1 MDLYDQFQRPT
12 GRSGKIVAALM
23 NKSHEALTSWGL
35 THITI
40 EPDYTVLDVGCGG
53 GKTVNRL
60 AALVPNGKVYG
71 IDYSPDMVAFTKK
84 LNKKYVEEGKVEV
97 TAAKADKTGFKD
109 GTFDLVTTVETY
121 YFWPS
126 LPAAFQEIKRVLKP
140 GGKLLMI
147 NELIKDG
154 IYDVDQAEIIKKTH
168 VHLYPLGEIRDM
180 LEAAGFVSVKV
191 SVKDKMPW
199 NAVVAEKP
207 KA

>member
-1 MDLYDQFQRPT
+1 MDLYDQFQRPI
-12 GRSGKIVAALM
+12 GQPGKVVAALM
-23 NKSHEALTSWGL
+23 NRSHARLTTWGL

-40 EPDYTVLDVGCGG
+40 EPNFMILDIGCGG

-60 AALVPNGKVYG
+60 AALVPDGKIYG
-71 IDYSPDMVAFTKK
+71 IDYSPDMVAFTRK

-97 TAAKADKTGFKD
+97 AEAQADKTGFPD
-109 GTFDLVTTVETY
+109 GTFDLVTAVETY

-126 LPAAFQEIKRVLKP
+126 LPAAFQEIKRILKG
-140 GGKLLMI
+140 GGKLLMV
-147 NELIKDG
+147 NELVKDG

-168 VHLYPLGEIRDM
+168 VRLHPLGEIRDM

-199 NAVVAEKP
+199 NAIVAEKQ